1 MYLVSIYN
9 SFILNVFL
17 TFLLFLTFIYLVIR
31 EDQGAVH
38 VRKDMLKTCWP
49 SHAEEPNMVKQFGE
63 SFLADLVHIVF
74 IYAFFFI
81 WCKYQ
86 EALCKFSLAC
96 FFLFF
101 FCVAAVVT
109 QVNTANN
116 IQYLWLFLDIQI
128 KYTWK
133 SIIVP
138 ENTVLYTR
146 PILHFSI
153 DKYIFF
159 MATTTRNIGLFFR
172 FVGS

>member
-1 MYLVSIYN
+1 M
-9 SFILNVFL
+9 L
-17 TFLLFLTFIYLVIR
+17 TFSCWGAKYGETVWRIFPSWFGTYCIYI
-31 EDQGAVH
+31 
-38 VRKDMLKTCWP
+38 C
-49 SHAEEPNMVKQFGE
+49 
-63 SFLADLVHIVF
+63 
-74 IYAFFFI
+74 FFFI

-133 SIIVP
+133 SIIVS

-153 DKYIFF
+153 DKHIFF